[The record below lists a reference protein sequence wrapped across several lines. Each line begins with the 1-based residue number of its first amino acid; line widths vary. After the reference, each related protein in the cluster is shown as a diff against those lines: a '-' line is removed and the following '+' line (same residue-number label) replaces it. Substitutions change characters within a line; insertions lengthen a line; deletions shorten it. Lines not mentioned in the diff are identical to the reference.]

1 MKKTTAMFLCSL
13 LSFSFIPSLFAYS
26 KSGPDIATAR
36 EWCRENP
43 EACRSAVREKVK
55 WCRNNQGVCRE
66 KAERWCEN
74 HPGKCKARA
83 KRWCKN
89 HPAACDWIKE
99 NR

>member
-1 MKKTTAMFLCSL
+1 MKKTTVIFLCGL
-13 LSFSFIPSLFAYS
+13 LSFSFMPSLFAYS
-26 KSGPDIATAR
+26 KGAPDIATAR
-36 EWCRENP
+36 AWCGENP
-43 EACRSAVREKVK
+43 EACRAVVREKVK

-83 KRWCKN
+83 KRWCNN